1 MFMKYAEVE
10 NPEQLDRVVMTK
22 DQFLKLCKHIVGDKY
37 SSREIEQVYRNL
49 VSKKPLNLKRFLK
62 LFM

>member
-1 MFMKYAEVE
+1 
-10 NPEQLDRVVMTK
+10 
-22 DQFLKLCKHIVGDKY
+22 LKLCKHIVGEKY

-62 LFM
+62 LFMYAFAITVKITL